1 MKNMNK
7 IVFLALI
14 LGFGFMVSCE
24 DPSLSPNLVAE
35 GSASGFGSFLVGG
48 KPQKDPFDL
57 TRGDSQKR
65 GSDFFQ
71 TTKAFTSIPAS
82 LYWASFDK
90 KVKVN
95 KIELYVRMTE
105 NYVDK
110 DGNKVFAR
118 HGGSGQLMATLTPA
132 QMYDANNFT
141 IDKTK
146 VYDLIKSAKFDYGTG
161 GGSVDVFGAASGRTT
176 ADPFLGN
183 RNVPFNNR
191 SIAITGDDIE
201 VKWKLYG
208 ENGLVYDSWSPSVCE
223 EFVGT
228 NCRVVLRVR

>member
-1 MKNMNK
+1 MKRLNK
-7 IVFLALI
+7 IVASAI
-14 LGFGFMVSCE
+14 IMGFGLMVSCE
-24 DPSLSPNLVAE
+24 DPSLSPNLTPE
-35 GSASGFGSFLVGG
+35 GNASGFGTFVVAG

-65 GSDFFQ
+65 GTDFLS
-71 TTKAFTSIPAS
+71 TTPAFTSIPAS
-82 LYWASFDK
+82 IFWASFDK

-95 KIELYVRMTE
+95 KIELYVRMYE

-110 DGNKVFAR
+110 DGNKVFAT

-146 VYDLIKSAKFDYGTG
+146 VYDLLKNAKFDYGTG
-161 GGSVDVFGAASGRTT
+161 GGSVDVFRAASGRT
-176 ADPFLGN
+176 AAEPFLGN
-183 RNVPFNNR
+183 RNVTYNNR
-191 SIAITGDDIE
+191 TIAVTGDDIE

>member
-1 MKNMNK
+1 MRKMNK
-7 IVFLALI
+7 IVALAVI
-14 LGFGFMVSCE
+14 MGFGFMVSCE
-24 DPSLSPNLVAE
+24 DPSLSPNLVPE
-35 GSASGFGSFLVGG
+35 GNASGFGSFLVGG
-48 KPQKDPFDL
+48 KPQKDPFDQ
-57 TRGDSQKR
+57 TKGDSQKR
-65 GSDFFQ
+65 GTDFFQ
-71 TTKAFTSIPAS
+71 TTSSFTTIPAS
-82 LYWASFDK
+82 LFWASFDK

-95 KIELYVRMTE
+95 KIELYARMYE

-110 DGNKVFAR
+110 DGNKVVAI
-118 HGGSGQLMATLTPA
+118 HGGSGQLVGTLTPTD
-132 QMYDANNFT
+132 MYGANNFA
-141 IDKTK
+141 IE
-146 VYDLIKSAKFDYGTG
+146 KSKIYSLLRASKFDYGTG